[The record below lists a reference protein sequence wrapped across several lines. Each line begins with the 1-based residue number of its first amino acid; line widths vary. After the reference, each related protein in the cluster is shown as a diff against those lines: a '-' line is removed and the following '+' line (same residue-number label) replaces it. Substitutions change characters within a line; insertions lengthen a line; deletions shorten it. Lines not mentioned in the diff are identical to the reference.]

1 MQMVID
7 EPNICNQ
14 TGRVYFCINGN
25 ESSVCHVRLY
35 NTPHSD
41 DGIIALF
48 EEKTTLYLGSDG
60 LVNRLYVIRRYFSKR
75 LVFHSRKSTARQ
87 AAALAQEK
95 EVRIMKGYYT
105 ANGYMG
111 YANGTYILFAS
122 EDDYREWLLED

>member
-1 MQMVID
+1 MVID

-48 EEKTTLYLGSDG
+48 EEKNTLYLGSDG

-75 LVFHSRKSTARQ
+75 LVFHSRSTTRKVTTDMTLHMA
-87 AAALAQEK
+87 
-95 EVRIMKGYYT
+95 
-105 ANGYMG
+105 
-111 YANGTYILFAS
+111 ILPERRKTNETGKNS
-122 EDDYREWLLED
+122 NNE

>member
-75 LVFHSRKSTARQ
+75 LVFHSRNIRWLIKLQAIKMRTPFSTSSDVGASSNSFSTSSPTASFPSAVETAV
-87 AAALAQEK
+87 AA
-95 EVRIMKGYYT
+95 I
-105 ANGYMG
+105 
-111 YANGTYILFAS
+111 F
-122 EDDYREWLLED
+122 

>member
-75 LVFHSRKSTARQ
+75 LVFHSRHLSEGNRP
-87 AAALAQEK
+87 EK
-95 EVRIMKGYYT
+95 QKPAGTDMQGGMKDEG
-105 ANGYMG
+105 
-111 YANGTYILFAS
+111 ILHSKRLHGLCKRNIHPVCFGG
-122 EDDYREWLLED
+122 

>member
-75 LVFHSRKSTARQ
+75 LVFHSRNYLCGSCLPPADY
-87 AAALAQEK
+87 
-95 EVRIMKGYYT
+95 GYYVDHVSVELIPVRVD
-105 ANGYMG
+105 GIL
-111 YANGTYILFAS
+111 ILFQKCYIGDLNTV
-122 EDDYREWLLED
+122 EHLV

>member
-25 ESSVCHVRLY
+25 ESFVCHVRLY

-48 EEKTTLYLGSDG
+48 EEKTTLYSGSDG

-75 LVFHSRKSTARQ
+75 LVFHSRQLSSRQKDKLEELEKVSLKS
-87 AAALAQEK
+87 
-95 EVRIMKGYYT
+95 IH
-105 ANGYMG
+105 
-111 YANGTYILFAS
+111 
-122 EDDYREWLLED
+122 

>member
-75 LVFHSRKSTARQ
+75 LVFHSRRDVKRGTMTFDLHS
-87 AAALAQEK
+87 EK
-95 EVRIMKGYYT
+95 VACE
-105 ANGYMG
+105 
-111 YANGTYILFAS
+111 GTDFF
-122 EDDYREWLLED
+122 

>member
-48 EEKTTLYLGSDG
+48 EEKTTLYSGSDG

-75 LVFHSRKSTARQ
+75 LVFHSRN
-87 AAALAQEK
+87 ALH
-95 EVRIMKGYYT
+95 VMRCM
-105 ANGYMG
+105 
-111 YANGTYILFAS
+111 
-122 EDDYREWLLED
+122 

>member
-48 EEKTTLYLGSDG
+48 EEKTTLYSGSDG

-75 LVFHSRKSTARQ
+75 LVFHSSFMTNYWINHSGSSSGTLLRKT
-87 AAALAQEK
+87 
-95 EVRIMKGYYT
+95 V
-105 ANGYMG
+105 
-111 YANGTYILFAS
+111 
-122 EDDYREWLLED
+122 YRS

>member
-1 MQMVID
+1 MLLKLS
-7 EPNICNQ
+7 N
-14 TGRVYFCINGN
+14 TSFCI
-25 ESSVCHVRLY
+25 
-35 NTPHSD
+35 
-41 DGIIALF
+41 I
-48 EEKTTLYLGSDG
+48 
-60 LVNRLYVIRRYFSKR
+60 
-75 LVFHSRKSTARQ
+75 KSTARQ